1 MSMLANWTDE
11 HSKAF
16 QKEIMP
22 FDHNLESTGLF
33 TDEALIALLEKH
45 PSTQLDVCAM
55 GGDTHELFPNKMR
68 TGDFRNV
75 DGKTILAAVKSGQ
88 IWVNVRQA
96 MNIHPEYKA
105 VLDQMYG
112 GIANNTGNKAYN
124 ARGGILISSPAAKV
138 PYHFD
143 KTETILW
150 HVRGK
155 KRMYLYPLTPKF
167 ISDIA
172 YENAV
177 MDEIDDDLPYHKEFD
192 DHATVIDFKPGQALS
207 WPMNMPHKVE
217 NQSFCVSVTTEYST
231 IASSRRNAA
240 MLTNA
245 TMRKKLGMNPSYWNS
260 GPTEKYVKSIFGKV
274 MKKAGVAAKV
284 EKPDYVSFKI
294 DSNAKGYVVDVE
306 PFERNF

>member
-22 FDHNLESTGLF
+22 FEHNLESTGLF
-33 TDEALIALLEKH
+33 TDEALITLLEKH
-45 PSTQLDVCAM
+45 PASKLDVCSM
-55 GGDTHELFPNKMR
+55 GNETHELYPNKMR
-68 TGDFRNV
+68 TGDFRET
-75 DGKTILAAVKSGQ
+75 DGKTLLAAAKSGL
-88 IWVNVRQA
+88 IWINVREA
-96 MNIHPEYKA
+96 MNVHPEYED
-105 VLDQMYG
+105 VLDKMYG
-112 GIANNTGNKAYN
+112 GIAKETGRKVYN

-155 KRMYLYPLTPKF
+155 KSMYLYPLTPEF

-172 YENAV
+172 YENALL
-177 MDEIDDDLPYHKEFD
+177 DEFNDDLPYKAEFD
-192 DHATVIDFKPGQALS
+192 NHATVFDFKPGQALS

-217 NQSFCVSVTTEYST
+217 NRSFCVSVTTEYST
-231 IASSRRNAA
+231 VASSRRNAA

-245 TMRKKLGMNPSYWNS
+245 AIRQRFGMNPSYWNS
-260 GPTEKYVKSIFGKV
+260 SPTENYVKSIFGKV
-274 MKKAGVAAKV
+274 IKKVGVVSKSG
-284 EKPDYVSFKI
+284 EPDFVSFKI
-294 DSNAKGYVVDVE
+294 DGNAEDYIVDVE